1 MEQSKMPD
9 TDWHFQKMYKQNT
22 NSEGEYIWMKR
33 PTHME

>member
-9 TDWHFQKMYKQNT
+9 TDWRFQKMYKQNA

-33 PTHME
+33 PTHMK